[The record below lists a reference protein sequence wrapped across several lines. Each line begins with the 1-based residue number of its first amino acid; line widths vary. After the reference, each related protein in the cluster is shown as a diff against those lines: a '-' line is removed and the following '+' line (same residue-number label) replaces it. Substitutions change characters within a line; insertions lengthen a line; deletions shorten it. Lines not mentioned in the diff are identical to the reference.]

1 MIFHTIYDL
10 SDNNIYNLQTELKNI
25 NVSEEVIDYMADKF
39 RFKRY
44 YIKNLDFRAA
54 NILKQESLSC
64 GSDAAIS
71 YKTYTMN
78 PEKTDVLLC
87 ASIVQL
93 KKISD
98 KLLKQPF
105 KLRELG
111 KDLKYLIETKDF
123 NPIKIG
129 KLEIRP
135 ENRCYIM
142 GIINVTP
149 DSFYSGSRYCDSG
162 VNLKE
167 LEKAVLKMIENKVDI
182 IDIGGESTR
191 PSSDPVPL
199 EEEIK
204 RVIPA
209 IELIRKL
216 TDIPISIDTYKA
228 KVAELAI
235 EKGADLINDISALLM
250 DENMV
255 DVVKESGKPV
265 VLMHMKGTP
274 KNMQQNPNYENLIDE
289 VYQFFK
295 SRIEF
300 CIEKGINEDNIIID
314 PGIGFGKRYKDNLV
328 LTKYLGAF
336 KTLKKPILYAASRK
350 SFIGKALSETDEPV
364 LPEERLFGSLAAHLI
379 ASNTAAII
387 RVHDFKE
394 TIDMEILRRKINE
407 VDRFEHN

>member
-10 SDNNIYNLQTELKNI
+10 SDNNIYNLQAELKNI
-25 NVSEEVIDYMADKF
+25 NVSEEVIAYMADKF
-39 RFKRY
+39 RYKRY

-54 NILKQESLSC
+54 NILKQEALSC

-87 ASIVQL
+87 ASLVQL

-105 KLRELG
+105 KLKELG
-111 KDLKYLIETKDF
+111 KDLKYLIETEDF

-149 DSFYSGSRYCDSG
+149 DSFYSGSRYGDSG

-250 DENMV
+250 DEKMV

-265 VLMHMKGTP
+265 VLMHMKGKP
-274 KNMQQNPNYENLIDE
+274 KNMQQNPTYENLIDE
-289 VYQFFK
+289 IYQFFR

-300 CIEKGINEDNIIID
+300 CIEKGINENNIIID

-379 ASNTAAII
+379 ASNTATII
-387 RVHDFKE
+387 RVHDVKE
-394 TIDMEILRRKINE
+394 TLDMEILRRKINE